1 MSGEDYLEAIFLL
14 QRQMGAVRS
23 IDVARHMGYTKASV
37 SRAVSLLKEGGL
49 VTVDGDGFLLLT
61 PAGRETAAYLYDKH
75 CTIASALVALG
86 VRRRPLRRTPAAWN
100 TASATNPF
108 SGSRPGPSA
117 ACESGQTAKG
127 APENPLL
134 FVDSPLVSAR
144 SA

>member
-1 MSGEDYLEAIFLL
+1 MGPIPLRMSGEDYLEAIFLL

-86 VRRRPLRRTPAAWN
+86 VRPETAQADACRLEHGISDESFQRLKAWTQRRL
-100 TASATNPF
+100 
-108 SGSRPGPSA
+108 
-117 ACESGQTAKG
+117 
-127 APENPLL
+127 
-134 FVDSPLVSAR
+134 
-144 SA
+144 